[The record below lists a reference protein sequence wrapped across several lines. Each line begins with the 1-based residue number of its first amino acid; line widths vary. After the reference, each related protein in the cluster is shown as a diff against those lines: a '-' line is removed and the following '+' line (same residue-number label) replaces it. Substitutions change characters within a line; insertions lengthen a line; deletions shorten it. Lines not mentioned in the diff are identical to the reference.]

1 MEASPA
7 YAAVVARVVEER
19 ALPDGALAAGG
30 GGGVATRFLRRVLG
44 GVPAALNVFSANLPE
59 EGEE

>member
-19 ALPDGALAAGG
+19 ALPDGALA